1 MEQIKQIEA
10 AYFLTHATIP
20 TDEACPE
27 RMELMKVKLANKLL
41 ATWNIQLYM
50 CKYSY

>member
-10 AYFLTHATIP
+10 AYFQTHATIP

-27 RMELMKVKLANKLL
+27 RTELMKKVKLANKLL

-50 CKYSY
+50 